1 MSSQVSISRLVPPDR
16 IVVGLKATTYEGAVA
31 QLLDRLAAAGLISDR
46 GALNE
51 LVAADVAAG
60 ELLTLGPRTLLA
72 HYRTDAARELGV
84 AIATSATPFAF
95 APPEADEAVF
105 FVLIVAPRSAAKYHL
120 KTLTALSR
128 LLGTADVIDAL
139 LKAASAEE
147 VVELIKQNDVMIRP
161 ELTVQDLMSREVH
174 SVSPEALLSEA
185 LQLMVR
191 HRRRGMPVLG
201 DNGEVLGMIS
211 EREVLQHFLP
221 QVLSK
226 GIPREGEQPEIEDV
240 EVRYVMQR
248 SVMCLSEDQLISDV
262 LGTML
267 TERVSQF
274 PVVREGKLVGFL
286 SRTDIIVKLLRHS
299 I

>member
-128 LLGTADVIDAL
+128 LLGTAEVIDAL

>member
-1 MSSQVSISRLVPPDR
+1 MPSQVSISRLVPPDR

-31 QLLDRLAAAGLISDR
+31 QLLDL
-46 GALNE
+46 
-51 LVAADVAAG
+51 AAG

-128 LLGTADVIDAL
+128 LLRTPEVIDAL
-139 LKAASAEE
+139 AEATSAEE
-147 VVELIKQNDVMIRP
+147 VVELIKQNDVVIRP

-174 SVSPEALLSEA
+174 SVSPEALVSEA

-226 GIPREGEQPEIEDV
+226 ATPREGEPPEIEDV

>member
-1 MSSQVSISRLVPPDR
+1 MPSQVSISRLVPPDR

>member
-1 MSSQVSISRLVPPDR
+1 MPSQVSISRLVLPDR

-46 GALNE
+46 GAVDE

-72 HYRTDAARELGV
+72 HYRTDAARELAV

-95 APPEADEAVF
+95 APAKADEAVF

-120 KTLTALSR
+120 KTLAALSR
-128 LLGTADVIDAL
+128 LLGTPEVIDAL
-139 LKAASAEE
+139 AKATSAEQ
-147 VVELIKQNDVMIRP
+147 VVELITQKDVVIRP
-161 ELTVQDLMSREVH
+161 ELTVHDLMSREVH

-201 DNGEVLGMIS
+201 DNGEVLGMIT
-211 EREVLQHFLP
+211 EQEVLQHFLP
-221 QVLSK
+221 QVLRTAT
-226 GIPREGEQPEIEDV
+226 PREGEQPEIEDV

-248 SVMCLSEDQLISDV
+248 TVMCLSEDQLISDV

-299 I
+299 V